1 MDSVSTVTKMDTES
15 LPETYVIFITAN
27 DVLKRNL
34 PLYHINRK
42 IEETNEPF
50 NDGTHIIY
58 VNGTY
63 RGDDAIGSLMH
74 DFSCKK
80 ADDIKSG
87 ILSEKVRQLKE
98 SEKGVTNMCKIM
110 QEFAREEREEARIEN
125 ATEML
130 KDGSLSLEKIAQ
142 FSCLPL
148 ETVKQ
153 LAEKIV
159 FAHA

>member
-1 MDSVSTVTKMDTES
+1 
-15 LPETYVIFITAN
+15 
-27 DVLKRNL
+27 
-34 PLYHINRK
+34 
-42 IEETNEPF
+42 
-50 NDGTHIIY
+50 
-58 VNGTY
+58 
-63 RGDDAIGSLMH
+63 MH

-110 QEFAREEREEARIEN
+110 QEFAREERKEARIEN

-148 ETVKQ
+148 EAVKQ
-153 LAEKIV
+153 LADKIV